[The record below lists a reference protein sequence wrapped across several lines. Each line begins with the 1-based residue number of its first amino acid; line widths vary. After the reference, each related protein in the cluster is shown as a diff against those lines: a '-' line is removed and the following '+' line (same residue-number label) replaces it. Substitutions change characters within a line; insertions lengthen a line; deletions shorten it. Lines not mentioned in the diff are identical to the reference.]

1 MKNSVSELDQMTT
14 AAKIR
19 TMEMLSDDLCRR
31 SDEITSPLWHNQVL
45 TERGLKVS
53 TGESSFDDWET
64 TKGKIRELSF
74 MKMRILDAA
83 SSDLA

>member
-19 TMEMLSDDLCRR
+19 TMEMLWDDLCRR
-31 SDEITSPLWHNQVL
+31 SDEISSPLWHNQVL